1 MLNNPPPP
9 LLEHHHHKEE
19 SDAGTTSQHPLFA
32 ASPPS
37 SLAQPLPNHTPSL
50 PDMVSIFANH
60 LKQQQQQQQQQQQ
73 HQPLSLVKMPSPSA
87 SSNSSNASSNASSQS
102 RSGPLRSTFSIRS
115 ILEEKEDTGNNNNKG
130 GLLDEC
136 FGLSKNR
143 KQNTVHVC
151 EMTSIQSDKYVHQ
164 RGVGYLQNYVR
175 LGLQLHP

>member
-19 SDAGTTSQHPLFA
+19 ADSRTTQHPLFA
-32 ASPPS
+32 NPV
-37 SLAQPLPNHTPSL
+37 QPLPNHPPSL

-87 SSNSSNASSNASSQS
+87 SSNSSASSNASSQS
-102 RSGPLRSTFSIRS
+102 RVGGPLRSAFSIRS

-130 GLLDEC
+130 GWDER
-136 FGLSKNR
+136 FGL
-143 KQNTVHVC
+143 
-151 EMTSIQSDKYVHQ
+151 
-164 RGVGYLQNYVR
+164 
-175 LGLQLHP
+175 

>member
-19 SDAGTTSQHPLFA
+19 ADAGTTSQHPLFA
-32 ASPPS
+32 ARPPS
-37 SLAQPLPNHTPSL
+37 QPLPNPPSL

-60 LKQQQQQQQQQQQ
+60 LKQQQQQQQQQ

-102 RSGPLRSTFSIRS
+102 RGGPLRSAFSIRS

-130 GLLDEC
+130 GLGEC
-136 FGLSKNR
+136 LGLSKDS
-143 KQNTVHVC
+143 KQNTVNISEVI
-151 EMTSIQSDKYVHQ
+151 SIQSDKYVHQ
-164 RGVGYLQNYVR
+164 RGVGYLQNY
-175 LGLQLHP
+175 L